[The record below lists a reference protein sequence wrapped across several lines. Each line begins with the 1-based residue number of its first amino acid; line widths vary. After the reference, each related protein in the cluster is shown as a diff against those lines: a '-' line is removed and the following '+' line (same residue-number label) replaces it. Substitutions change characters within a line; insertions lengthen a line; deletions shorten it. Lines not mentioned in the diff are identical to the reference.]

1 MASATPASPPLAEA
15 LCGGADVLLDPALAG
30 APGTAALVTALI
42 DQGTLAFDDGSED
55 DDDDDD
61 WAD

>member
-1 MASATPASPPLAEA
+1 